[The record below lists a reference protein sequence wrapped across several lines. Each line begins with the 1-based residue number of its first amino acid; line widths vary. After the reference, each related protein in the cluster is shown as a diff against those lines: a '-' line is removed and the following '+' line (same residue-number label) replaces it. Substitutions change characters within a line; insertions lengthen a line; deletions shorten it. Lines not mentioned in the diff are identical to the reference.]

1 MSFLSG
7 FIAIIGPPN
16 VGKSTL
22 LNHILGTK
30 LAIVSPKPQTTRNRT
45 IGIYHGEEFQMVFVD
60 TPGIHKTLTAL
71 HKSMVKSAL
80 AAFQEVDI
88 LLLMIGTDRPDDPE
102 ISSIVGNLKRIKKP
116 CVLAVNKI
124 DIYPKEHLLPII
136 EKYSQL
142 CLFDVII
149 PISALKGDGVDVI
162 LKELK
167 SRLKPGPQ
175 FFPREMKTDK
185 PETFLISEIIR
196 EKIYFHTREELPYSS
211 AVTVIKMEEIQ
222 NKNLLSISG
231 RIHVE
236 TDSQKGILI
245 GKQGRMIKAVG
256 RSARLEL
263 EKIFGMRVYLD
274 LTVRV
279 DRNWTKNTR
288 ALRRLGY

>member
-211 AVTVIKMEEIQ
+211 AVTIIKMEEIQ
-222 NKNLLSISG
+222 QKNLLSISG

>member
-211 AVTVIKMEEIQ
+211 AVTIIKMEEIQ
-222 NKNLLSISG
+222 QKNLLSISG

-279 DRNWTKNTR
+279 DRNWTKNPR